1 MVQINKDLA
10 LEHFQQIVKVKTVSN
25 KDDDIY
31 KEEFRSFLP
40 LLKELYPETF
50 KAVECQLINEFG
62 ILIHWKGKNSTK
74 KPVVL
79 MAHHDVVSDEGQN
92 WKHPAFEAEIIDDVI
107 WGRGT
112 IDNKCIFTAI
122 LEAMEGLVKDGFI
135 PSNVIRL

>member
-1 MVQINKDLA
+1 MVEINKELA
-10 LEHFQQIVKVKTVSN
+10 LENFQKIVRVKTVSN
-25 KDDDIY
+25 KDDEIY

-50 KAVECQLINEFG
+50 KVVECQLINEFG
-62 ILIHWKGKNSTK
+62 ILICWKGKNSTR

-79 MAHHDVVSDEGQN
+79 MAHHDVVSDEGQG
-92 WKHPAFEAEIIDDVI
+92 WQHPAFEAEIIDGVI

-122 LEAMEGLVKDGFI
+122 LEAMEGLIRDGFT
-135 PSNVIRL
+135 PEA